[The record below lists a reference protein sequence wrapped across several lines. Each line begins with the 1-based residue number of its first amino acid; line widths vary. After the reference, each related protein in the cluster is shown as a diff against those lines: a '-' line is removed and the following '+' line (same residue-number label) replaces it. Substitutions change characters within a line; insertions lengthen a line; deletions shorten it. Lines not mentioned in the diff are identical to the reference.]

1 MPIGDLLAEISG
13 GNPSSEP
20 RPKTPIST
28 STAVKRKADDDSH
41 STTSNKYPK
50 ARQQDGSYPASKT
63 TRETKTDT
71 VDRPKPTPASA
82 TIKSSSLPHRT
93 SSPSTNSTNGR
104 YQPPVPS
111 VQRTNT
117 SSSNGRLGSGSGSN
131 TSQTKKAT
139 NQIASRPK
147 LSAPSLAAA
156 SKAPPAKSSP
166 TTPTASDPSKA
177 PKKGS
182 YQEIMERA
190 KKAQASMG
198 KVGMIQH
205 KSIGT
210 AKKEQPAKAEQK
222 PNGVKGK
229 DGKPYLGNSRSSATP
244 ARGGA
249 RPGMVARDAG
259 RNGTGKDV
267 KASGKARPGSGSE
280 EAPEK
285 KIKKSATATTGY
297 TGTARPRPGA
307 ASGKQSASGKG
318 SSSAYKSGGLLAPP
332 RPSRRDRYEDE
343 YDDDM
348 DDFIEY
354 DDDEEPDYRGRGYG
368 GYDSDGSSD
377 MEAGISD
384 IDIEERRAELLGREE
399 DKREQ
404 ALEEKLKREKEE
416 RKRRLGIGR

>member
-28 STAVKRKADDDSH
+28 AVKRKADDDSH

-50 ARQQDGSYPASKT
+50 SRQQDGTYSTSKT
-63 TRETKTDT
+63 TRDIKTDP
-71 VDRPKPTPASA
+71 VDRPKPTTASA
-82 TIKSSSLPHRT
+82 AVKSSSLPHRT
-93 SSPSTNSTNGR
+93 NSPSINGR

-111 VQRTNT
+111 VQRTGV
-117 SSSNGRLGSGSGSN
+117 SSSNGRPGFGPGSN
-131 TSQTKKAT
+131 ISQPRKSTD
-139 NQIASRPK
+139 QIVSRPK
-147 LSAPSLAAA
+147 LSASSLAAA

-166 TTPTASDPSKA
+166 TTPTTSDPSKA

-222 PNGVKGK
+222 PNGAKGR
-229 DGKPYLGNSRSSATP
+229 DGKPYLGNSRSSTAP
-244 ARGGA
+244 PRGGA
-249 RPGMVARDAG
+249 RPGTAIRDAG
-259 RNGTGKDV
+259 RNGAGKDA
-267 KASGKARPGSGSE
+267 KASGKSRPNSASG
-280 EAPEK
+280 EALEK
-285 KIKKSATATTGY
+285 KMKKSATATTGY

-307 ASGKQSASGKG
+307 ASEKPLASRKS
-318 SSSAYKSGGLLAPP
+318 SSSAYKTGGLLAPP
-332 RPSRRDRYEDE
+332 RPSRRDEYEDE
-343 YDDDM
+343 YDEEL

-354 DDDEEPDYRGRGYG
+354 DEDDEPDYRGERYG
-368 GYDSDGSSD
+368 GYDSDASSD
-377 MEAGISD
+377 MEAGLSD
-384 IDIEERRAELLGREE
+384 IAVEERRAELLGREE

-404 ALEEKLKREKEE
+404 ALEEKLKREKEQ
-416 RKRRLGIGR
+416 RKRRLGTGR

>member
-28 STAVKRKADDDSH
+28 AVKRKADDDSH

-50 ARQQDGSYPASKT
+50 SRQQDGTYSTSKT
-63 TRETKTDT
+63 TRDVKTDP
-71 VDRPKPTPASA
+71 VDRPKPTTASSSV
-82 TIKSSSLPHRT
+82 KSSSLPHRT
-93 SSPSTNSTNGR
+93 SSPSINGR

-111 VQRTNT
+111 VQRTGV
-117 SSSNGRLGSGSGSN
+117 SSSNGRPGSGSVSN
-131 TSQTKKAT
+131 ISQPKKST
-139 NQIASRPK
+139 DQIASRPK
-147 LSAPSLAAA
+147 LSASSLAAA

-210 AKKEQPAKAEQK
+210 SKKEQPAKAEQK
-222 PNGVKGK
+222 PNGAKGR
-229 DGKPYLGNSRSSATP
+229 DGKPYLGNSRSSTAP
-244 ARGGA
+244 PRGGA
-249 RPGMVARDAG
+249 RPGTAVRDAG
-259 RNGTGKDV
+259 RNGAGNDA
-267 KASGKARPGSGSE
+267 KASGKSRPGSAGGE
-280 EAPEK
+280 TLEK

-307 ASGKQSASGKG
+307 ASEKPSASRKG
-318 SSSAYKSGGLLAPP
+318 SSSAYRTGGLLAPP
-332 RPSRRDRYEDE
+332 RPSRRDDYADE
-343 YDDDM
+343 YDEDL

-354 DDDEEPDYRGRGYG
+354 DEEDTPGYRGERYN

-377 MEAGISD
+377 MEAGLSD
-384 IDIEERRAELLGREE
+384 IDVEERRAELLGREE

-416 RKRRLGIGR
+416 RKRRLGIAR